1 MADDERDATGR
12 YAQQY
17 PDEAFVHAVE
27 EREPAG
33 TSEIAE
39 AVGCTTQNADYRL
52 KRLER
57 DGSVSSK
64 NVGGSLVWTAE
75 VDHADENSSA
85 HDVMSHRDAA
95 STFFDRV
102 RTRLGDDIIDGY
114 LFGSVAREAETTT
127 SDVDVLVV
135 VDADADFQ
143 SVDDQLLAIAYDV
156 GLEFG
161 VPIEVHPIQEREFV
175 ARQERGE
182 PFVRRVLEEGR
193 AVG

>member
-17 PDEAFVHAVE
+17 PDEAFVNVVE
-27 EREPAG
+27 AREPAG

-64 NVGGSLVWTAE
+64 KVGGSLVWTAE

-85 HDVMSHRDAA
+85 HDDTSHRDAA

-102 RTRLGDDIIDGY
+102 QDRLGDAIVDGY
-114 LFGSVAREAETTT
+114 LFGSVARDAARPT

-156 GLEFG
+156 GLEFE
-161 VPIEVHPIQEREFV
+161 VQIEVHPVREREFA

-182 PFVRRVLEEGR
+182 PFVRRVLEEGT
-193 AVG
+193 AIG

>member
-17 PDEAFVHAVE
+17 PDEAFVNAVE
-27 EREPAG
+27 AREPAG
-33 TSEIAE
+33 TSEIAQ

-52 KRLER
+52 RRLER

-64 NVGGSLVWTAE
+64 KVGGSLVWTAE
-75 VDHADENSSA
+75 VADGN
-85 HDVMSHRDAA
+85 DMSHRDAA

-102 RTRLGDDIIDGY
+102 QDRLGDAIVDGY
-114 LFGSVAREAETTT
+114 LFGSVARETATET

-156 GLEFG
+156 GLEFD
-161 VPIEVHPIQEREFV
+161 VQIEVHPVREREFV

-182 PFVRRVLEEGR
+182 PFVRRVLEEGT
-193 AVG
+193 AIG